1 MPLMTAVQTTDKSS
15 TKAIPS
21 RLGQV
26 ASKIA
31 TIHASLLGFKKRDL
45 KRAIEKDRMWVLQ
58 SRQDRIS
65 P

>member
-45 KRAIEKDRMWVLQ
+45 KAIEKDRLWVLQ

>member
-45 KRAIEKDRMWVLQ
+45 KAIEKDRMWVLQ

>member
-15 TKAIPS
+15 TKASPS

-45 KRAIEKDRMWVLQ
+45 KAIEKDRL
-58 SRQDRIS
+58 
-65 P
+65 

>member
-1 MPLMTAVQTTDKSS
+1 MPLMTAVQTTDKSN

-45 KRAIEKDRMWVLQ
+45 KAIEKDRMWVLQ

>member
-45 KRAIEKDRMWVLQ
+45 KAIEKDKLWVLQ